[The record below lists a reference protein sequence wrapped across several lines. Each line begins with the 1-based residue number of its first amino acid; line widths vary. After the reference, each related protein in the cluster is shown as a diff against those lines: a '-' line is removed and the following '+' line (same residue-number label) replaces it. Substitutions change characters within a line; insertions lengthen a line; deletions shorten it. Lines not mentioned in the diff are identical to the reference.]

1 MKGIYRHILNV
12 SFIMTTVWF
21 SSCSNEENLGG
32 ELKELKTIKG
42 IGNWTAKMYLL
53 FALMRD
59 NVLPYEDGAFL
70 QGYKWL
76 YNTTDLS
83 KG

>member
-32 ELKELKTIKG
+32 ELKELKTISS
-42 IGNWTAKMYLL
+42 ITINQTIYIH
-53 FALMRD
+53 FD
-59 NVLPYEDGAFL
+59 VP
-70 QGYKWL
+70 QGRKSH
-76 YNTTDLS
+76 DLT
-83 KG
+83 